1 MIVVSSPG
9 SPKPLLAEGLGLA
22 DILKLSLSGK
32 NLVYGWAG
40 YGKEMSKE
48 SRETTGKLEGRTLRH

>member
-32 NLVYGWAG
+32 NLV
-40 YGKEMSKE
+40 
-48 SRETTGKLEGRTLRH
+48 